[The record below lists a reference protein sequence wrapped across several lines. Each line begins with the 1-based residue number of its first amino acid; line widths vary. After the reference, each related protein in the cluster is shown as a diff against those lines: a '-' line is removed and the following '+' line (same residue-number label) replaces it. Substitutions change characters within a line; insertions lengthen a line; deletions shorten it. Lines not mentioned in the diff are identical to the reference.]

1 MAFPIQPLQNFVVIK
16 PGAKEETRGGIIIP
30 DTAQEKASEGL
41 IVAIGPGRVSK
52 DPKTGEMVREKFD
65 VAVGDYVLYPK
76 FGGTEIKVEGTE
88 MVLLP
93 ENQILA
99 KKIK

>member
-16 PGAKEETRGGIIIP
+16 PGAKEEMRGGIVIP
-30 DTAQEKASEGL
+30 DTAQEKASEGK
-41 IVAIGPGRVSK
+41 IVAVGPGRLSR
-52 DPKTGEMVREKFD
+52 DPKSGEFIRETFD
-65 VAVGDYVLYPK
+65 VAVGDYVIYPK
-76 FGGTEIKVEGTE
+76 FGGTEIKVEGEE